1 MIFEKK
7 YSKIKLPYIGRPGHG
22 QRKLNMATPKSGSS
36 LGMEENLKKAVTEML
51 VLTLLSREDMYAPQI
66 TQALEERSGGA
77 LSIVFPYSVL
87 YRLISNGYIIE
98 AYKKIAP
105 DGRRRQYYQI
115 TPEGRAYQAQLEELY
130 HRFSG
135 GVELLLGE
143 RGDRA

>member
-1 MIFEKK
+1 
-7 YSKIKLPYIGRPGHG
+7 
-22 QRKLNMATPKSGSS
+22 MATPKSGSS

-51 VLTLLSREDMYAPQI
+51 VLTLLSREDMHAPQI
-66 TQALEERSGGA
+66 TQALEKESGGA

-98 AYKKIAP
+98 GYKKPAP

-115 TPEGRAYQAQLEELY
+115 TQEGRDYQAQLEELY
-130 HRFSG
+130 HSFSG

-143 RGDRA
+143 RGDKA